1 MFNFPRGKPDAMK
14 HFFPH
19 IINNLK
25 IKHKLMLFY
34 ATTFLIPLIILSGLS
49 ISWLRQTLLE
59 WERMRTD
66 TVFQQTESLF
76 TDILTSVTKL
86 SDRIYVNKPIQ
97 DIILKQFKNTKDTYT
112 AYSSISF
119 LDDFLRVY
127 EGISNFRLYT
137 ENQTLLDNSYIIKTT
152 DAIRKKT
159 WYQTAILLN
168 GQSFWTYKRDNITGR
183 EYLSLV
189 RSVWRTTDHSFI
201 GVLSINLNPYYVNK
215 LLNNKMFNT
224 LIIYNGTIIYNIG
237 GITDTSLM
245 EKILSMSEKP
255 AYKNVNTLIA
265 GGKKVEINIRHF
277 NPYHGKINTFTIIY
291 LIPTDR
297 LTNATMHVTRL
308 VILIFVVCLTLSAV
322 MIFLFSL
329 YFEKRVQK
337 VKTGILCV
345 VSNNF
350 EIQKSIGGRD
360 EFAEIYDAL
369 YEMSVNIKQLIKE
382 VYIRDL
388 EKEQLLARQN
398 DMRFKMLSA
407 QINPHFL
414 FNTLEHIRMRA
425 LAAGDKD
432 VPYMLKL
439 LAKILR
445 YNLSVNG
452 DNVPL
457 ISEIE
462 TINNYLEIQHKR
474 FANRISYDIM
484 LLCDARKI
492 QILPLLIQP
501 IVENSFTHGLSSKMS
516 GGFIYIEI
524 KEDIQS
530 IQPLLIITVRDN
542 GCGISADK
550 QKEINTN
557 LKKDTIENNSSSI
570 GMINVNQRIKLHYG
584 MEYGIEIQST
594 AGKGTSVYLK
604 IPLVKNGE

>member
-1 MFNFPRGKPDAMK
+1 MFNFPRGKPDVMK

-25 IKHKLMLFY
+25 IKHKLMLLY

-49 ISWLRQTLLE
+49 ISWLRQTLLD

-112 AYSSISF
+112 AYNSISF

-137 ENQTLLDNSYIIKTT
+137 DNQTLLDNSYIIKIT

-189 RSVWRTTDHSFI
+189 RSVWRTTDHTFI

-224 LIIYNGTIIYNIG
+224 LILYNGTIIYNIG
-237 GITDTSLM
+237 GITDTSFID
-245 EKILSMSEKP
+245 KILSISEKP

-265 GGKKVEINIRHF
+265 GGKKVEVNIRHF
-277 NPYHGKINTFTIIY
+277 SPYHGKTNTFTIIY
-291 LIPTDR
+291 LIPTER

-308 VILIFVVCLTLSAV
+308 VILLFVVCLILSAV

-452 DNVPL
+452 DSVPL

-501 IVENSFTHGLSSKMS
+501 IVENSFTHGLSSKIS

-542 GCGISADK
+542 GCGISSDK
-550 QKEINTN
+550 LKEINTS
-557 LKKDTIENNSSSI
+557 LEKDTIENNSSSI

-584 MEYGIEIQST
+584 TEYGIKIQST
-594 AGKGTSVYLK
+594 DENGTSVYFK
-604 IPLVKNGE
+604 IPLVKNRE